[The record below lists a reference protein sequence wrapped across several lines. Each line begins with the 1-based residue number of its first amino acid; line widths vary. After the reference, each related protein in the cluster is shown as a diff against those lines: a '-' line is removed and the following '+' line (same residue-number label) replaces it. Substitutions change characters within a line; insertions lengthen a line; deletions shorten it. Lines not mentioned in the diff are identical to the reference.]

1 VLIPRAWLAPT
12 PGASLPL
19 ADTQGDWVT
28 FADAQTGQL
37 DTANA
42 ERLGMV
48 EILTACEKRDAEIA
62 KELQPKRFL
71 GIF

>member
-1 VLIPRAWLAPT
+1 MLVPPSMVAPT
-12 PGASLPL
+12 PGAPLP
-19 ADTQGDWVT
+19 AGSTQGDWAA

-37 DTANA
+37 DTANTHKTA
-42 ERLGMV
+42 IV
-48 EILTACEKRDAEIA
+48 EILTACEKRDAQIA